1 MSIALKQPINF
12 RIDDP
17 DLLQLVMAMD
27 SAHHLEKLS
36 EESRE
41 LCEES
46 ARACRVEMDEKQR
59 SRLLGEVADVL
70 ICIDHVL
77 DVLDVSNDEM
87 QIYYDFKVR
96 RQLNREARQ
105 TVIKYR
111 EEAKKAAPARVED
124 REAWMLEE

>member
-1 MSIALKQPINF
+1 MTEAINF
-12 RIDDP
+12 RIKDP

-27 SAHHLEKLS
+27 SVHHLEKLS

-46 ARACRVEMDEKQR
+46 AKACRVELDEKQR
-59 SRLLGEVADVL
+59 SRLLGEIADVM

-105 TVIKYR
+105 KAQR
-111 EEAKKAAPARVED
+111 CLEEARKASPVRAED
-124 REAWMLEE
+124 REAWMLEG